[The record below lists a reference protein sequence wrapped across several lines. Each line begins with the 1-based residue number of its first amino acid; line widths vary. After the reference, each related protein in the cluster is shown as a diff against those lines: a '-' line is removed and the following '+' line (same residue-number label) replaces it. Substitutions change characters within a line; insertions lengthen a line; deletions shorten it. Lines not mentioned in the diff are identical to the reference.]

1 MGCPPNSGLAAPP
14 APSTT
19 RQGRSPAIPMTHGP
33 CRSAAS
39 CSRTSAPPPASQ
51 SAGAGQLFGRL
62 APACRLQRLIR
73 RPGRALGGRLSA
85 ALEHH
90 RLERSAALEGL
101 HPAHAGRSR
110 FPYPERSARR
120 ASDLASAR
128 GSRPGPHPRVL
139 PRLRGVE
146 EPRDVAA
153 ARRSRMR
160 RSMLVRS
167 LAYHCQ
173 AEALGGL
180 KPSTKRQL
188 RQFLDAAGAGTEM
201 ALHLVP
207 ASRRARS

>member
-1 MGCPPNSGLAAPP
+1 
-14 APSTT
+14 
-19 RQGRSPAIPMTHGP
+19 MTHGP

-139 PRLRGVE
+139 PRLRVWKSLEMWQQRAGLGCAGRCLSA
-146 EPRDVAA
+146 PLLITARP
-153 ARRSRMR
+153 RRS
-160 RSMLVRS
+160 
-167 LAYHCQ
+167 
-173 AEALGGL
+173 
-180 KPSTKRQL
+180 
-188 RQFLDAAGAGTEM
+188 AASSPQPGAGFGNSSMRLAPEPKWRF
-201 ALHLVP
+201 P